1 VLPKLVLLLKLSLLE
16 LLLKLGLRH
25 DWAKELL
32 VGALERDRALDL
44 GLGFLRKGQGPK
56 GIRNIGLG
64 RCIKRARWRP

>member
-1 VLPKLVLLLKLSLLE
+1 MLLLKLSLLE

-44 GLGFLRKGQGPK
+44 GWGSCAKAKARKEFGT
-56 GIRNIGLG
+56 
-64 RCIKRARWRP
+64 